1 MKIKINKKTICL
13 AAAAATLVGSLSVGS
28 VLAYFTTYTRAEG
41 GVVLDLGFTQTLPE
55 EKVVNG
61 AKQVTIQNT
70 GDYDCYVR
78 MKALVGDD
86 YTISY
91 SEPGEEEK
99 WTPGAEGFYYYSDIL
114 AAKTGVSSRIDVN
127 IIFPEPEDGKAP
139 AFNVIIIQECTPVL
153 YDNEGNPYADWN
165 KIADVSKTVVQGEEG
180 NE

>member
-1 MKIKINKKTICL
+1 MKNKINKKTICL
-13 AAAAATLVGSLSVGS
+13 AAAAAVLVGSLSVGS
-28 VLAYFTTYTRAEG
+28 ALAYFTTYTQAEG

-55 EKVVNG
+55 EKVEDR
-61 AKQVTIQNT
+61 AKQITIQNT

-99 WTPGAEGFYYYSDIL
+99 WMPGADGFYYYSDIL
-114 AAKTGVSSRIDVN
+114 AAKSGVTSRIDVD
-127 IIFPEPEDGKAP
+127 ITFPEPEDGEAP
-139 AFNVIIIQECTPVL
+139 DFNVIIIQECTPVL
-153 YDNEGNPYADWN
+153 YDNEGIPYADWN
-165 KIADVSKTVVQGEEG
+165 KIADVTKTIVQGEEG